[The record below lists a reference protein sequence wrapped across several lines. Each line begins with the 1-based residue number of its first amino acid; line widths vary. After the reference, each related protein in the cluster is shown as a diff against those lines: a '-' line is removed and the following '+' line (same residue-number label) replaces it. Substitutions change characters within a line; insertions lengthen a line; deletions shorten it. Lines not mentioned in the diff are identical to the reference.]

1 MCSAPLQPGT
11 SVSLQ
16 QLWVNVRATWAYS
29 MSSQPIDN
37 SLSTD
42 RSTMVPNRC
51 RRGPRRWSISV
62 AKVLGSQSITLGSS
76 RHTAS
81 GSSGSIFDLT

>member
-1 MCSAPLQPGT
+1 
-11 SVSLQ
+11 
-16 QLWVNVRATWAYS
+16 

-81 GSSGSIFDLT
+81 GSSGPIFDLT